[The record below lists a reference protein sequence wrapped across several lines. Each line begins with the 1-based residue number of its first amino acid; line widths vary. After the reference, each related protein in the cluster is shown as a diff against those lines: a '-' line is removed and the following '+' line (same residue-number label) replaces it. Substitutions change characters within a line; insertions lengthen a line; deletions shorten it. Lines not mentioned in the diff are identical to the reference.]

1 YILFRGG
8 DIRFMRS
15 MPMNARIDIVVA
27 DPAKPFVFNLYRY
40 RDQLVA
46 GSLRFSP
53 DGGIR
58 VLMPSF
64 DTLAAAKA
72 AKATAIAKA
81 GKPALQLAKRTA
93 P

>member
-1 YILFRGG
+1 
-8 DIRFMRS
+8 

-64 DTLAAAKA
+64 DTLTAAQVAKA
-72 AKATAIAKA
+72 AKAT
-81 GKPALQLAKRTA
+81 KPVVQVAKRTA

>member
-1 YILFRGG
+1 MC
-8 DIRFMRS
+8 IRDS
-15 MPMNARIDIVVA
+15 
-27 DPAKPFVFNLYRY
+27 LYRY